1 MDSLYKTEL
10 SFCHNSR
17 NKMHMLFCSKLK
29 KIKWVNKSKRG
40 KVKPDFNSL
49 NNWLIKKYNKSL
61 ILLNEV
67 ELKTALGDFEKEVVR
82 EYFIKQILRNT

>member
-1 MDSLYKTEL
+1 MA
-10 SFCHNSR
+10 
-17 NKMHMLFCSKLK
+17 FCSKLK
-29 KIKWVNKSKRG
+29 KIKWVHKSKKG
-40 KVKPDFNSL
+40 KIKPDFNSL

-61 ILLNEV
+61 ILLDEV